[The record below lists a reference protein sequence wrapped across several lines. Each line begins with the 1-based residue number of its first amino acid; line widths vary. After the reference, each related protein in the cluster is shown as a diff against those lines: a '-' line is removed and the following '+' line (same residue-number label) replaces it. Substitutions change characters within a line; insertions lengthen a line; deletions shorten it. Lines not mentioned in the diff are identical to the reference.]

1 MQSNPAKPMPLGT
14 AKTTDRGGHP
24 APLRILSGGAANG
37 LVSMIQKTFEAQAS
51 QQVIGDY
58 GAVGVMRDRILAGEP
73 VDLVILTRALIR
85 ELAESG
91 HVDRSS
97 IRDIGEVVTGVSV
110 IHGQPIPTVS
120 TIDALRQTLLQA
132 EALYVPD
139 TVQSTAGRH
148 IAKVLDALG
157 LTETFKTRLREYPN
171 GQTAMAAMV
180 REGSAASI
188 GCTQITEILNTPGVD
203 YAGDLPAEHS
213 LSTTYTAAVSATAA
227 SATNAFAL
235 IDMLTAP
242 QNANERRES
251 GFS

>member
-1 MQSNPAKPMPLGT
+1 MQSNPAKPMPPGA
-14 AKTTDRGGHP
+14 AKTKDQDRQP

-37 LVSMIQKTFEAQAS
+37 LVSMIQRTFEAQAS
-51 QQVIGDY
+51 QQVVGDY

-73 VDLVILTRALIR
+73 VDLVILTRALIS

-91 HVDRSS
+91 HVDRGS
-97 IRDIGEVVTGVSV
+97 IRDIGEVVTGISV

-120 TIDALRQTLLQA
+120 TTDALRQALLQA
-132 EALYVPD
+132 ESLYVPD

-235 IDMLTAP
+235 IAMLTAP

>member
-1 MQSNPAKPMPLGT
+1 MPSKPAKPAPHSA
-14 AKTTDRGGHP
+14 AKTHDQDRDH

-37 LVSMIQKTFEAQAS
+37 LVSKVKKLFEAKTS
-51 QQVIGDY
+51 QQLVGDY
-58 GAVGVMRDRILAGEP
+58 GAVGVMRNRIIAGEP
-73 VDLVILTRALIR
+73 VDLVILTRALID

-91 HVDRSS
+91 HVDRGS
-97 IRDIGEVVTGVSV
+97 IRNIGEVVTGMAV
-110 IHGQPIPTVS
+110 IHGQPISAVS
-120 TIDALRQTLLQA
+120 STDALRQVLLQA

-148 IAKVLDALG
+148 VAKVLNALG
-157 LTETFKTRLREYPN
+157 LTEQFKTRLREFPN

-180 REGSAASI
+180 RDGATASI

-213 LSTTYTAAVSATAA
+213 LSTTYTAAVSSRAV
-227 SATNAFAL
+227 SATNALAL
-235 IDMLTAP
+235 IDTLTAP
-242 QNANERRES
+242 QAADQRRES

>member
-1 MQSNPAKPMPLGT
+1 MPGYLAKSKPQSNTQTNDQGRHPTPL
-14 AKTTDRGGHP
+14 
-24 APLRILSGGAANG
+24 LILSGGAANG
-37 LVSMIQKTFEAQAS
+37 LVSMIQEPFEAQTL
-51 QQVIGDY
+51 QHVVGDY

-73 VDLVILTRALIR
+73 VDLVILTRALIY

-97 IRDIGEVVTGVSV
+97 IRDIGEVVTGISV
-110 IHGQPIPTVS
+110 IHGQPIPAVS
-120 TIDALRQTLLQA
+120 TIGCLRQTLLQA

-139 TVQSTAGRH
+139 TDQSTAGRH
-148 IAKVLDALG
+148 IAKVLGALG

-180 REGSAASI
+180 RNGSPASI
-188 GCTQITEILNTPGVD
+188 GCTQITEILNTPGVE

-213 LSTTYTAAVSATAA
+213 LSTIYTAAVSAKAA

-242 QNANERRES
+242 QIANERRER